1 MTRLIPVTAALIA
14 LLATVA
20 VAQTPDELFLQGQY
34 AQAAAAYGRIPTLER
49 TPAGLNRLGISHHLL
64 GRFKEA
70 EAAYQLSIRADGDL
84 AVARNNLGA
93 LYYSQ
98 RLFNDADRE
107 FRRAAER
114 DAISHTL
121 TDNLHAARYARDN
134 SRDARLVA
142 DQNLATMRL
151 LLEPF
156 GQDKQDESDMLKVVS
171 LFPVASQEE
180 AARRVLRADVFVA
193 RKLYE
198 DAVIEYKRALAID
211 RYDAVVVN
219 KLGVAYH
226 SLRKLRDAE
235 QQYREA
241 LRLRPNH
248 LDALNNLAVI
258 DYVRENYEGALERYK
273 KALTLQPRSATLL
286 RNMGACLFSLQR
298 WEEGMQAYQLALA
311 IDPTLFDPQPTG
323 AGTAIQMNQQNSGM
337 LNYYLAKVFALRG
350 DKDRSLSYLLR
361 AVEFGFDDAKMIQE
375 EPVFRPYLPDER
387 FVRVM
392 ETIAATKRS

>member
-1 MTRLIPVTAALIA
+1 MTRSIPVTVALIA
-14 LLATVA
+14 FLATA
-20 VAQTPDELFLQGQY
+20 ARAQTADELFLQSQY
-34 AQAAAAYGRIPTLER
+34 AQAAAAYERIPVLER
-49 TPAGLNRLGISHHLL
+49 TAVGLNRLGISHHLL

-70 EAAYQLSIRADGDL
+70 EAAYQLSIKSDGML
-84 AVARNNLGA
+84 AAPRNNLGA

-98 RLFNDADRE
+98 RQFSDADRE

-114 DAISHTL
+114 DATSREL
-121 TDNLHAARYARDN
+121 TDNLHLARYARDN
-134 SRDARLVA
+134 ARDARRAA
-142 DQNLATMRL
+142 DQNLVAMRL

-156 GQDKQDESDMLKVVS
+156 NSDMQDMLKVVS
-171 LFPVASQEE
+171 LYPVATQEGV
-180 AARRVLRADVFVA
+180 ARHVLRADVFVA
-193 RKLYE
+193 RKLYD
-198 DAVIEYKRALAID
+198 DAVIEYKRALALD
-211 RYDAVVVN
+211 RYDAVVTN

-226 SLRKLRDAE
+226 SLRKFRDAE
-235 QQYREA
+235 QQYRES

-248 LDALNNLAVI
+248 LDAMNNLAVI

-273 KALTLQPRSATLL
+273 KALSLQPRSATLL

-298 WEEGMQAYQLALA
+298 WEDGMLAYQMALT

-350 DKDRSLSYLLR
+350 DKDRSLSFLLR

-375 EPVFRPYLPDER
+375 EPVFRPYFPDER